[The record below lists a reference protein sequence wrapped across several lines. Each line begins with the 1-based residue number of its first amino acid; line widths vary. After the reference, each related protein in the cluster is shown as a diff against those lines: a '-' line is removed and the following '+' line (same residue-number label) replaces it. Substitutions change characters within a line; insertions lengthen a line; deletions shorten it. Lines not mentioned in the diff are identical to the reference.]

1 MILFVRLRSV
11 LRGAKE
17 VAETEYEVELAVL
30 VVNGLDL
37 REELSY
43 GSYCRSNRK
52 PYGLSVRVKSLS
64 ENNLHLRYGHG
75 ERSQKFG
82 ARVLL

>member
-17 VAETEYEVELAVL
+17 VAETEYEIELAVL

-37 REELSY
+37 REEVA
-43 GSYCRSNRK
+43 NR
-52 PYGLSVRVKSLS
+52 PHGRAHSQSTDALIQHSQR
-64 ENNLHLRYGHG
+64 RYM
-75 ERSQKFG
+75 
-82 ARVLL
+82 